1 MIQARSFSKL
11 EKVLLDNV
19 AATTP
24 VITGAAGIGKSVFV
38 ERFGEERYD
47 MVITKRL
54 SGITDE
60 MLVGIPEMSLCK
72 TFFSFIK
79 MDFIAQIQ
87 KNKDKKIL
95 LFLDEL
101 NRTPERLRPALFS
114 LLEKNIEGEYY
125 PNLHIVSAINLGDQF
140 ENSWDIGADK
150 ALLSRMV
157 LIEFHPDREY
167 SMEYMENKKYN
178 KILINILSRLD
189 KLFNEDLGE
198 SPTEQTTNGRTWQKL
213 NNAFA
218 SNEVKDVKRASEIIL
233 DYGLGYMNKSTYHE
247 LCNIAQLMI
256 RAKNSINIQKV
267 LKEGQIPKTD
277 VSEFELLLS
286 ISDYVSDKDNEEVT
300 LKYLDNAVSLL
311 NTKKEVLVNTL
322 QKMYTREILKPQLF
336 SGVVRNLDKKS
347 KAVLLKI
354 LQ

>member
-1 MIQARSFSKL
+1 MIQVRSFEKL
-11 EKVLLDNV
+11 EKVLLDNI

-24 VITGAAGIGKSVFV
+24 VICGSAGIGKSVFV
-38 ERFGEERYD
+38 EKFGKEKYD
-47 MVITKRL
+47 MIITKRL

-79 MDFIAQIQ
+79 MDFVAQIQ
-87 KNKDKKIL
+87 RNKDKKIL

-125 PNLHIVSAINLGDQF
+125 PNLHIISAINLGDQF
-140 ENSWDIGADK
+140 ENNWDVGADK

-157 LIEFHPDREY
+157 LVDFHPDRKY
-167 SMEYMENKKYN
+167 SMEYMEKSGYN

-189 KLFNEDLGE
+189 KLFNEELGE
-198 SPTEQTTNGRTWQKL
+198 SPTEQTTNGRTWFKL
-213 NNAFA
+213 NNAFEV
-218 SNEVKDVKRASEIIL
+218 NEVKDIKKASEIIL
-233 DYGLGYMNKSTYHE
+233 DYGLGYMNKVVYHK
-247 LCNIAQLMI
+247 LSNIAQQMI
-256 RAKNSINIQKV
+256 RAESSIDIPKI
-267 LKEGQIPKTD
+267 LKEGILPKKD

-286 ISDYVSDKDNEEVT
+286 ISDYVSDKDNQT
-300 LKYLDNAVSLL
+300 ISLLYLDNAVSLL
-311 NTKKEVLVNTL
+311 STKKEVLVNTL
-322 QKMYTREILKPQLF
+322 QKMYAREILQPQIF
-336 SGVVRNLDKKS
+336 SGVVRNLDKESKS
-347 KAVLLKI
+347 VLLKI